1 MKRLLIILLTTLV
14 ASLVLASPPE
24 TVAVTYRFTPEGE
37 KALLRAIRDHWA
49 VTRRLGLVGPE
60 HHLYRSDGFFLEIF
74 TWKDASIPD
83 DPPAEVR
90 KIWDE
95 LERRVDR
102 SKGKAALEV
111 EEIHPVGLSN

>member
-14 ASLVLASPPE
+14 ASLVFASPPE

-74 TWKDASIPD
+74 TWKDAAIPD
-83 DPPAEVR
+83 NAPPEIT
-90 KIWDE
+90 KIWSEMMKVIEKKDGMRIDQVT
-95 LERRVDR
+95 L
-102 SKGKAALEV
+102 LM
-111 EEIHPVGLSN
+111 P